1 MKLKWIFHH
10 FGKGE
15 IALWAVSVFV
25 ITVAFLLFDGQNI
38 LSLSASIL
46 GVTALIFCAKGNPM
60 GQLLMVVFSALYG
73 VISYGFSYY
82 GEMITYLGM
91 TAPMSIF
98 ALISWLKTPYQG
110 NRAQVK
116 VNRLSPRELVFM
128 LPLTGAVTWGFYYIL
143 AAFHTAN
150 LLPSTLS
157 VTTSFAAVYLT
168 FRRSPYYA
176 IAYAANDLIL
186 ILLWTL
192 AAFSSLRYLPVA
204 VCFSAFFVNDL
215 YGFISWRNM
224 RKRQE
229 KGK

>member
-15 IALWAVSVFV
+15 IALWAVSVFA
-25 ITVAFLLFDGQNI
+25 ITSAFLLFDGQNI

-46 GVTALIFCAKGNPM
+46 GVTALIFCAKGNPT

-73 VISYGFSYY
+73 VISYRFSYY

-98 ALISWLKTPYQG
+98 ALISWLKNPYQG

>member
-1 MKLKWIFHH
+1 
-10 FGKGE
+10 
-15 IALWAVSVFV
+15 
-25 ITVAFLLFDGQNI
+25 
-38 LSLSASIL
+38 
-46 GVTALIFCAKGNPM
+46 
-60 GQLLMVVFSALYG
+60 
-73 VISYGFSYY
+73 
-82 GEMITYLGM
+82 
-91 TAPMSIF
+91 
-98 ALISWLKTPYQG
+98 
-110 NRAQVK
+110 
-116 VNRLSPRELVFM
+116 M